1 MKTKPSQAFVPCL
14 LTPCR
19 VVGPRQA
26 TASGDNFSLY
36 GEMEKVEM
44 LTNLD
49 AT

>member
-1 MKTKPSQAFVPCL
+1 MKTKPSRDFVPCP

-26 TASGDNFSLY
+26 TANGDDFSLY
-36 GEMEKVEM
+36 GVMEKVEP

-49 AT
+49 VT